1 VILFRILFCLL
12 GITLAAGSLA
22 YPDTSPSPPST
33 GPGLSQQQLDQ
44 LFQIQAKYQK
54 EIHDLLVK
62 TIEKLRAQEAKTI
75 QGLQD
80 KIMKLQVKE
89 TTEIEKLLAKDEMA
103 NLKNLLHQEQQ
114 QLKGLQQQLK
124 ELEKQL
130 QKAYSEQ
137 IKKIQEQAKMM
148 EMQLSKAQKG
158 HIKKLHEQELKK
170 TKK

>member
-1 VILFRILFCLL
+1 VILFRILFCFL
-12 GITLAAGSLA
+12 GITLVTGSLA
-22 YPDTSPSPPST
+22 YSDASILLPSN

-114 QLKGLQQQLK
+114 QLKDLQQQLK

-148 EMQLSKAQKG
+148 EMQLSKAHKG
-158 HIKKLHEQELKK
+158 HSKKLHEQGLKK